1 MQKCLQHTGGGSLN
15 DWSIQGRLEGCV
27 GSLLFGLLPALL
39 YCVTTFG
46 LAQELQHV
54 WSLLLLASA
63 PMLMLTTIQVS
74 LVDNLITD
82 FRFCFHVVTMLLLL

>member
-1 MQKCLQHTGGGSLN
+1 MN

-39 YCVTTFG
+39 YCITTFG
-46 LAQELQHV
+46 LARELQHV

-63 PMLMLTTIQVS
+63 PMLMLTTIKVS
-74 LVDNLITD
+74 SLNSLMRLSISNFVLPPRCCYI
-82 FRFCFHVVTMLLLL
+82 VIAILGL

>member
-1 MQKCLQHTGGGSLN
+1 MN

-39 YCVTTFG
+39 YCITTFG
-46 LAQELQHV
+46 LARELQHV

-63 PMLMLTTIQVS
+63 PMLMLTTIKVS
-74 LVDNLITD
+74 LAASLI
-82 FRFCFHVVTMLLLL
+82 RFFLLLLAVCVAVTTLQQWSCSKSSS